1 MRFKTGTTLVEF
13 LRDAA
18 SDASSI
24 LAASTSRPEPG
35 ADLSARFEFW
45 RPSHRLQA
53 GPRLAGFRPTIPDQ
67 SLHTWCNRSRHG
79 NRNNAA
85 ISPDRSD
92 DRVRSAPRFIDLK
105 FQETLTAR
113 QVSARRHGWLRWW
126 GRDVGRCRELAY
138 DDVVAGF
145 NHQTTGIDGFQGV
158 PSGGRR
164 TKESHVKAPIWRRRR

>member
-67 SLHTWCNRSRHG
+67 DGSSGSGHPCTHCTRGAIVPDMEIGTTRPLALTDPTIVYVPPHGSL
-79 NRNNAA
+79 
-85 ISPDRSD
+85 I
-92 DRVRSAPRFIDLK
+92 
-105 FQETLTAR
+105 
-113 QVSARRHGWLRWW
+113 
-126 GRDVGRCRELAY
+126 
-138 DDVVAGF
+138 
-145 NHQTTGIDGFQGV
+145 
-158 PSGGRR
+158 
-164 TKESHVKAPIWRRRR
+164 